1 MRSAF
6 WPNAL
11 HLPLAT
17 ESLEKNVALG
27 GWGRESSKQAEL
39 SPEVLGEAG
48 RREWCALMR
57 FISIQCIF
65 IKGFV
70 P

>member
-48 RREWCALMR
+48 RRE
-57 FISIQCIF
+57 
-65 IKGFV
+65 
-70 P
+70 